1 MCLPTDESHAL
12 AAHSWGWS
20 TPSLFVSRR
29 SNRAEASCACM
40 LNRHAPA
47 TTSSRESTPSL
58 FESSDLNCSSWR
70 MEMKSD
76 SAEA

>member
-1 MCLPTDESHAL
+1 
-12 AAHSWGWS
+12 
-20 TPSLFVSRR
+20 LFVSRR

>member
-1 MCLPTDESHAL
+1 MCLPTDDSHAL
-12 AAHSWGWS
+12 AAHSLGVS

-29 SNRAEASCACM
+29 SNRTKASADCM

-58 FESSDLNCSSWR
+58 LESSDLNAVLASNL
-70 MEMKSD
+70 E
-76 SAEA
+76 